1 MENQETQLRRTSDKK
16 LTGLI
21 NPLFRSVK
29 QSHKSFMYLINIIE
43 KSYVILLWCNI
54 NKDNTY
60 SKIGYDRKINWNIIR
75 LEETKTKTLVKFKQK
90 IKDKIKQKLNKN

>member
-1 MENQETQLRRTSDKK
+1 M
-16 LTGLI
+16 
-21 NPLFRSVK
+21 
-29 QSHKSFMYLINIIE
+29 HLINISG
-43 KSYVILLWCNI
+43 KPLAVSLWCNI

>member
-1 MENQETQLRRTSDKK
+1 M
-16 LTGLI
+16 
-21 NPLFRSVK
+21 
-29 QSHKSFMYLINIIE
+29 HLINISG
-43 KSYVILLWCNI
+43 KSLDILLWYNA

-90 IKDKIKQKLNKN
+90 IKDKIKQKSNKN